1 MFSNAELNFLIIT
14 ITEQE
19 PNLVSIIKHFTKT
32 YTFKSNKELKKAFKQ
47 WCENKNECIQKYG
60 HISHWDVSKITDMS
74 NLFSYYYIDQ
84 YTYLF
89 AEFNEDISRWDVS
102 QVINMKCMFSESE
115 NFNQPLN
122 DWDVSNVTN
131 MDSMFMF
138 AKCFNQPLNNWN
150 VSNVTNMCRMFNNA
164 KTFNQPLNNWN
175 VSNVKD
181 MGYMFY
187 KAKKFNQP
195 LNNWSVFNV
204 TSMIAMFSKA
214 YDFYN
219 ISGIPSNL
227 ITIKKWDYS
236 SIKSILHQQLFI
248 EDYIVRS
255 QPPLFE

>member
-1 MFSNAELNFLIIT
+1 MFS
-14 ITEQE
+14 
-19 PNLVSIIKHFTKT
+19 
-32 YTFKSNKELKKAFKQ
+32 
-47 WCENKNECIQKYG
+47 
-60 HISHWDVSKITDMS
+60 DV
-74 NLFSYYYIDQ
+74 
-84 YTYLF
+84 
-89 AEFNEDISRWDVS
+89 
-102 QVINMKCMFSESE
+102 E

-138 AKCFNQPLNNWN
+138 AKC
-150 VSNVTNMCRMFNNA
+150 
-164 KTFNQPLNNWN
+164 FNQPLNNWN

-219 ISGIPSNL
+219 ISGNPSNL